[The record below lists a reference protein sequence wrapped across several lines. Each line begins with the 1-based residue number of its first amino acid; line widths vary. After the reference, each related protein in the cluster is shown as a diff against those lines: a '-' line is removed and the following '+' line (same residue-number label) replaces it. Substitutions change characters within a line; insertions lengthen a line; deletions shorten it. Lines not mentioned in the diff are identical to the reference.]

1 MKDFKTFMNE
11 ENGAGAIANATGDSQ
26 NMAMPPAVDH
36 GIQRRYKVFDV
47 DPDTF
52 RKFRTGRVKF
62 ERWTKYLNLQDE
74 AHRSIYD
81 YAYKNRNR
89 GHVMVL
95 RDQSTGA
102 LRSIRRRSS
111 DGY

>member
-1 MKDFKTFMNE
+1 MKSFKE
-11 ENGAGAIANATGDSQ
+11 LLEDIAPAAANVTGDSQ

-52 RKFRTGRVKF
+52 RKFKTGRVRF
-62 ERWTKYLNLQDE
+62 ERWSKYLNLQDE
-74 AHRSIYD
+74 VHQSIYD